1 MRGEEGA
8 EVRGRTGLKDGHEEG
23 KNGWAKEW
31 DELCSGKWPQLIRH
45 ETRPG
50 VAKEGGERV
59 GGARR
64 GRGTRRHHSSLPS
77 TSPAG
82 LSLGSRI
89 GPQSIRRL

>member
-8 EVRGRTGLKDGHEEG
+8 EVRGRMGLKDGHEEG

-31 DELCSGKWPQLIRH
+31 DELCSGKWQQLIRH
-45 ETRPG
+45 ETRLG
-50 VAKEGGERV
+50 VAKEE
-59 GGARR
+59 
-64 GRGTRRHHSSLPS
+64 GRRRHHSSLPS